1 MFAQVKT
8 LSIVMGFSVL
18 MMTFPAAAQSA
29 VLGDE
34 DVVATVN
41 GEKILKKDVMDFI
54 KKIPAEGQDP
64 EKIFPL
70 VLDQMIND
78 KLLEAEIVKTA
89 VESDPAF
96 IQKLEE
102 TKSQMVK
109 AFYLEKYLKEK
120 VSDKAIKSEYEK
132 VKKENK
138 GKKEVRARHILV
150 STEEEAKQVIKD
162 LDGGAKFEDLAAK
175 RSSDATA
182 ASRGGDLGWFVK
194 DEMVPEFSEA
204 AFKIKKGTYGKD
216 PVKSQFGWH
225 VIYVEDKR
233 DRKVPGLEEV
243 ENIIRNKLSQ
253 DAVEKLVGD
262 LRAKADIQRMDT
274 TPEPAKN

>member
-1 MFAQVKT
+1 MFTPVKM
-8 LSIVMGFSVL
+8 LPLVMGFSVL
-18 MMTFPAAAQSA
+18 MMAAPMVAQSA

-64 EKIFPL
+64 DKIFPL
-70 VLDQMIND
+70 VVDQMIND
-78 KLLEAEIVKTA
+78 KLLEAETVKA
-89 VESDPAF
+89 EIAKNPEF

-109 AFYLEKYLKEK
+109 AFYLERYLKEK

-138 GKKEVRARHILV
+138 GKQEVHARHILV

-162 LDGGAKFEDLAAK
+162 LDGGAKFEELAKK
-175 RSSDATA
+175 RSSDPTA

-204 AFKIKKGTYGKD
+204 AFKIKKGTYGKE

-225 VIYVEDKR
+225 VIYVEGKR
-233 DRKVPGLEEV
+233 DRKIPEMKEV
-243 ENIIRNKLSQ
+243 ENVIRNKLSQ
-253 DAVEKLVGD
+253 DAVEKLVGE
-262 LRAKADIQRMDT
+262 LRAKADIQRVDT
-274 TPEPAKN
+274 TPEPIKN